1 MNLFLNDP
9 DDEPIWQWPAPEA
22 DPIGP
27 ITTDMTLSG
36 NDLYFASGSD
46 LYIVNIDSHEGR
58 RCDVVT
64 GGDFRTPVVAGDR
77 VYAANT
83 DGNIHVLEAGT
94 CEWETPILI
103 GGDLKTRPVVVDGF
117 VIQVIGTGFVTRE
130 VGTWADGSAWPA
142 PGSEEFANATFNTA
156 PAVAGGVVYIGGSN
170 GSVYAID
177 LADGEKIWE
186 WDEGGA
192 AITSTPTV
200 TDGVVY
206 VATRDGEV
214 VAIGGEPG
222 VSNPTTNCLR
232 PHGEVEGTSKSGGDR
247 LE

>member
-1 MNLFLNDP
+1 VAVSD
-9 DDEPIWQWPAPEA
+9 QPEWH
-22 DPIGP
+22 
-27 ITTDMTLSG
+27 T
-36 NDLYFASGSD
+36 D
-46 LYIVNIDSHEGR
+46 LYIVHVDSHEGR
-58 RCDVVT
+58 RCEVVT
-64 GGDFRTPVVAGDR
+64 AGDFATPVVAGDR

-103 GGDLKTRPVVVDGF
+103 GGELKTRPVVADGL

-130 VGTWADGSAWPA
+130 VGTWNEGSAWPA

-222 VSNPTTNCLR
+222 VSSPTPACLR